1 MRNHR
6 PAVPTLALALLWLVA
21 GVIVLGFTFTM
32 HPPIPDGPILRAV
45 VTTKAT
51 R

>member
-21 GVIVLGFTFTM
+21 SLVALGVTFAL